1 MASQPKSAA
10 AVVES
15 LSANDWPLARQ
26 CETIADYWRLQWGA
40 VQLGL
45 LRELGGDELAKFKE
59 RILRRHQRAHFLD
72 GLTKLGISRDLPPAV
87 IAGRYHYLSN
97 MLGGLGMEYIEETP
111 KKVWVRYHAPSWS
124 FTGLSLIAVPSIVQR
139 AMFSG
144 WHPHNGE
151 SLGCPQLGFVVTKV
165 FQDGEPYDEGYFE
178 EFDRPLQPD
187 ERIQYRAVT
196 SSPDFDPE
204 RAPKLDPK
212 IWPKERLSRTFRNF
226 SRGYI
231 DDAIKTCLE
240 RYGVHATARYVGHS
254 LRLFAVQ
261 FFEEFRQKLGIT
273 GKNARDLAQFFA
285 YLAEMAGEEFHV
297 EQPKAGTLRVRRTN
311 KLLMGEDVPV
321 EIYDALFEFPKT
333 CAKVQSARV
342 RITLESLVRDRSK
355 GATETW
361 LIEDTKDRLY

>member
-1 MASQPKSAA
+1 MASPIKAA
-10 AVVES
+10 AGVVDS
-15 LSANDWPLARQ
+15 LPADQWPLARK

-40 VQLGL
+40 VQMGL
-45 LRELGGDELAKFKE
+45 LRELGGGELANFKE
-59 RILRRHQRAHFLD
+59 SILRRHQRGHFLE
-72 GLTKLGISRDLPPAV
+72 GLNKLGISRDLPPAV

-97 MLGGLGMEYIEETP
+97 MLGGLSMEYIEETP

-139 AMFSG
+139 AMFAG
-144 WHPHNGE
+144 WHPHNGV

-165 FQDGEPYDEGYFE
+165 FQDGEPYDEGYFQE
-178 EFDRPLQPD
+178 YDRALLPD
-187 ERIQYRAVT
+187 ERVQYRPVT

-212 IWPKERLSRTFRNF
+212 VWPKDRLSKAFRNF

-240 RYGVHATARYVGHS
+240 RYGVHATVRYVGHS

-261 FFEEFRQKLGIT
+261 FFEEYRQKLGIT
-273 GKNARDLAQFFA
+273 GRKARDLAQFFA
-285 YLAEMAGEEFHV
+285 YLAEMADEEFHV
-297 EQPKAGTLRVRRTN
+297 ELQKSGVLRVTRTN
-311 KLLMGEDVPV
+311 KLLIGEDVPA

-342 RITLESLVRDRSK
+342 KITLESLIRDRNK

-361 LIEDTKDRLY
+361 LIEDTRDRLY